1 MAELVLREET
11 TSTASEDFKSNRIY
25 GIRYVDKTPLLAP
38 LLDRK
43 HETTFFLRPRRFGKT
58 LTLSMIRY
66 FVEDTG
72 DPELNEENRSL
83 FRGLKIME
91 MGEKYTGRMTSFPV
105 VQLTFQTD
113 IGVDFKDAFET
124 LTGSIQELYNNK
136 QYLLD
141 SKKLTTEE
149 KCYFQ
154 RILREKD
161 ENGKKVTRADYKK
174 ALKMMTVFLRKD
186 SGKRAVVLIDE
197 YDVPLEKAYQNGYY
211 KEMVGLIG
219 PMLQNVLKTNSE
231 NLQFAV
237 VTGCLRIAKEGIYT
251 GLNNP
256 EINTVTSV
264 RNGDVI
270 GFTEAEVQKLLA
282 DSGVPE
288 SFPDAKEWYD
298 GYRFGNAVIY
308 NPWSVIK
315 FIEDRV
321 VEPQCCPRPYWAGT
335 SSNSIVRE
343 LADHAD
349 DETRARAEKLVQGEE
364 ITFALKDDIVYDDLF
379 REPDNVFNVMLSAG
393 YLTAVS
399 MEEKLGRTEIR
410 ARIPNREVRQ
420 IYAGKFAEWFRE
432 SIAAFDIRELYRMME
447 QGNTERMEE
456 ILTDCF
462 LSSMSYFDTQ
472 EAFYHGVMLALMQLN
487 REYLCRSNRE
497 SGSGRFDM
505 VCKQQTR
512 WKLAFVLEFKVSK
525 TPGELA
531 SDAKQAANQ
540 IEERDYIADLQ
551 AEGYEKIMTYGFAFC
566 EKRCRVIQGKTWEG

>member
-25 GIRYVDKTPLLAP
+25 GIRYVDKTALLAP

-66 FVEDTG
+66 FVEDTR

-83 FRGLKIME
+83 FRGLKIMD
-91 MGEKYTGRMTSFPV
+91 MGEKYTRQMTSFPV
-105 VQLTFQTD
+105 IHLTMQTVS
-113 IGVDFKDAFET
+113 GMNYKEAF
-124 LTGSIQELYNNK
+124 QELKDLVRKEYDKNR
-136 QYLLD
+136 YLLKSD
-141 SKKLTTEE
+141 RLSELEKLD
-149 KCYFQ
+149 FQ
-154 RILREKD
+154 RVLYGKD
-161 ENGKKVTRADYKK
+161 ETGRKEDIADYKK
-174 ALKMMTVFLRKD
+174 SLKNLTAFLQKD

-211 KEMVGLIG
+211 NEMVGLIG

-237 VTGCLRIAKEGIYT
+237 ITGCLRIAKEGIYT

-264 RNGDVI
+264 RNGDAI
-270 GFTEAEVQKLLA
+270 GFTEEEVRKLMT
-282 DSGVPE
+282 DSGVAE

-315 FIEDRV
+315 FIEDRA
-321 VEPQCCPRPYWAGT
+321 VEPKCCPRPYWAGT
-335 SSNSIVRE
+335 SGNAIVRE

-349 DETRARAEKLVQGEE
+349 DETREKAEKLVQGEE
-364 ITFALKDDIVYDDLF
+364 ITFVLKDDIVYDDLF

-399 MEEKLGRTEIR
+399 MEENSGRTEVR

-420 IYAGKFAEWFRE
+420 IYTGKFAEWFRD
-432 SIAAFDIRELYRMME
+432 SITAFDIRELYRMME

-487 REYLCRSNRE
+487 RDYLCRSNRE

-505 VCKQQTR
+505 VCKQRIR

-531 SDAKQAANQ
+531 SDAKRAAEQ
-540 IEERDYIADLQ
+540 IEEKGYITDLQ

-566 EKRCRVIQGKTWEG
+566 EKRCRVVRGKTWE